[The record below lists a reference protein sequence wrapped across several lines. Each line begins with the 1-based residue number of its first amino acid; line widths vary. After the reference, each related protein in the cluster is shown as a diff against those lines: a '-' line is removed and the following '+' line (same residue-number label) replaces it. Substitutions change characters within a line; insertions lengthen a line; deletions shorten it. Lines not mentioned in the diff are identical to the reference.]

1 MKTKAVRLHGKNDL
15 RLSEFELPRPGDD
28 QILARVV
35 TDSICMS
42 TYKAMIQGEDHKRVP
57 GDIGDNPVIVGH
69 ETSGII
75 LEAGRKWSGRYRA
88 GDRFGLQPAIDYPG
102 LMGGAGAPGYSY
114 PFMGGA
120 ATHIV
125 IPNEIMERDCL
136 LPYEGEAFYLA
147 SLAEPVS
154 TIIGTFHAMYHT
166 EKYVYRHAM
175 GIVEGG
181 CTAILAGAGPM
192 GMGAVDYA
200 VHGPRRPRLLVV
212 TDIDDERLRRSSN
225 LLSVNEAAAHGVELH
240 YVNTRGHSNPAA
252 HIRGFT
258 NGKGFD
264 DAIVFAPIPALFE
277 QADGILGH
285 DGCLNIF
292 AGPTDPALSALVNLY
307 DIHYSSHHIMGTSG
321 GGKEDMIEALELIA
335 AGRINP
341 SAMITHIGG
350 LNAAAETTAKLPWIP
365 GGRKLI
371 YTNISLELTAI
382 DDFREKGKTDPL
394 FHRLADITDEHH
406 GLWCPE
412 AERFLLENGP
422 AI

>member
-15 RLSEFELPRPGDD
+15 RLSEFELPPLGED
-28 QILARVV
+28 QILARIV

-57 GDIGDNPVIVGH
+57 EDIGDNPVIVGH
-69 ETSGII
+69 ETSGVI
-75 LEAGRKWSGRYRA
+75 LEVGKKWSGRYRQGA
-88 GDRFGLQPAIDYPG
+88 RFGLQPAIDYPG

-120 ATHIV
+120 ATHVV
-125 IPNEIMERDCL
+125 IPNEIMEQNCL

-200 VHGPRRPRLLVV
+200 VHGPRKPRLLVV

-225 LLSVNEAAAHGVELH
+225 LLSPAEAAEHDVELH
-240 YVNTRGHSNPAA
+240 YVNTREHSNPVA
-252 HIRGFT
+252 HLRKFT
-258 NGKGFD
+258 GGKGFD
-264 DAIVFAPIPALFE
+264 DAIVFAPISPLVE
-277 QADGILGH
+277 QADRILGH

-292 AGPTDPALSALVNLY
+292 AGPTDAELSASINLY

-321 GGKEDMIEALELIA
+321 GGREDMNEALELISA
-335 AGRINP
+335 RRINP

-350 LNAAAETTAKLPWIP
+350 LNTVAETTGNLPLIP
-365 GGRKLI
+365 GGKKLI
-371 YTNISLELTAI
+371 YTNINLELTAI
-382 DDFREKGKTDPL
+382 ESFREKGKNDPL

-406 GLWCPE
+406 GLWSPQ
-412 AERFLLENGP
+412 AEQFLLEN
-422 AI
+422 AVTI